1 MFMRIFFKV
10 ENHTDMAELNK
21 KLSKSDYM
29 AEILKMCLEN
39 CNGTKPEQAA
49 IHALKVN

>member
-1 MFMRIFFKV
+1 
-10 ENHTDMAELNK
+10 MAVLDE

-29 AEILKMCLEN
+29 AEIRDMCLKD
-39 CNGTKPEQAA
+39 CHGTKPEQAA